1 MRAPT
6 PFATTQRGG
15 GGWQSKNFLEVKEM
29 RYVVS
34 LVISI
39 VVWKLV
45 VGPAVAEAVKALETA
60 ACALG
65 G

>member
-1 MRAPT
+1 
-6 PFATTQRGG
+6 
-15 GGWQSKNFLEVKEM
+15 M

-39 VVWKLV
+39 VIWKV
-45 VGPAVAEAVKALETA
+45 VISPAVYEAVKALETA
-60 ACALG
+60 AHALG

>member
-1 MRAPT
+1 
-6 PFATTQRGG
+6 
-15 GGWQSKNFLEVKEM
+15 M

-45 VGPAVAEAVKALETA
+45 VGPAIYEAVKALETA
-60 ACALG
+60 THALRGLGPG
-65 G
+65 GVRSAR

>member
-1 MRAPT
+1 
-6 PFATTQRGG
+6 
-15 GGWQSKNFLEVKEM
+15 M

-39 VVWKLV
+39 VVWKVV
-45 VGPAVAEAVKALETA
+45 VGPAVYEAVKALETA
-60 ACALG
+60 ARVLG